1 GTLELSADDAEGFIR
16 LGWTKLGEGII
27 DLDLYDSEQI
37 TEIDEPAGPKT
48 IYAKGCVEWEKQ
60 QEEERLARI
69 AFEEA
74 KEKRR
79 LARVAALRGKT
90 L

>member
-1 GTLELSADDAEGFIR
+1 MRTRFRCNA
-16 LGWTKLGEGII
+16 
-27 DLDLYDSEQI
+27 
-37 TEIDEPAGPKT
+37 PALR
-48 IYAKGCVEWEKQ
+48 EKQ